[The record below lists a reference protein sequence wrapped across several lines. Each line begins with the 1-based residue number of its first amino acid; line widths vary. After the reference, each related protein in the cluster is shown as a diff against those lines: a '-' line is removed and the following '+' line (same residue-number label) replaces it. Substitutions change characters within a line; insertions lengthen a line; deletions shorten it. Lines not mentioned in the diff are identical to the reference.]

1 MYMCYTISSFLLI
14 FRHRFVSNY
23 ENFDT
28 KLLINHAY
36 RAREREK
43 KIQNKLFILKESD
56 YQKLK
61 LQANN
66 FTRGNRIHIDTA
78 VKI

>member
-1 MYMCYTISSFLLI
+1 MYKCFTILSFLLI
-14 FRHRFVSNY
+14 FCHRFVSNY

-28 KLLINHAY
+28 KLLINHAH

-43 KIQNKLFILKESD
+43 NLKQIIHSKRERL
-56 YQKLK
+56 QKN

-66 FTRGNRIHIDTA
+66 FTRGNRSHIDTA

>member
-1 MYMCYTISSFLLI
+1 MHI
-14 FRHRFVSNY
+14 
-23 ENFDT
+23 
-28 KLLINHAY
+28 
-36 RAREREK
+36 ARGREK
-43 KIQNKLFILKESD
+43 KIQNKLFILKERL
-56 YQKLK
+56 QKN

>member
-1 MYMCYTISSFLLI
+1 MYKCFTILSFLLI
-14 FRHRFVSNY
+14 FCHPFVSNY

-28 KLLINHAY
+28 KLLINHAH

-43 KIQNKLFILKESD
+43 NPKQIIHSKRERL
-56 YQKLK
+56 QKN
-61 LQANN
+61 LQSNN

>member
-1 MYMCYTISSFLLI
+1 MHI
-14 FRHRFVSNY
+14 
-23 ENFDT
+23 
-28 KLLINHAY
+28 
-36 RAREREK
+36 ARGREK
-43 KIQNKLFILKESD
+43 KNPKQIIHSKRERLPKN
-56 YQKLK
+56 

>member
-1 MYMCYTISSFLLI
+1 MYKCFTILSFLLI
-14 FRHRFVSNY
+14 FCHRFVSNY

-28 KLLINHAY
+28 KLLINHAH
-36 RAREREK
+36 RARESEKNPKQIIHSKRER
-43 KIQNKLFILKESD
+43 L
-56 YQKLK
+56 QKN

>member
-1 MYMCYTISSFLLI
+1 MHI
-14 FRHRFVSNY
+14 
-23 ENFDT
+23 
-28 KLLINHAY
+28 
-36 RAREREK
+36 ARGREK
-43 KIQNKLFILKESD
+43 KNPKQIIHSKRERL
-56 YQKLK
+56 QKK